1 MTRKINNDY
10 YVKIMSK
17 IHRMTREP
25 VHNDDMQLEVGFLSL
40 FYLRFLGLY
49 FLPDML
55 ITLPLNE

>member
-1 MTRKINNDY
+1 
-10 YVKIMSK
+10 MSK

-25 VHNDDMQLEVGFLSL
+25 VNDDVMQLEVGFLSL